1 MAKDN
6 SMLARKQQELEE
18 TLSATE
24 REFSNAISDH
34 KDIQNKLKDEV
45 RSLSQGLQSRE
56 QECADLKIR
65 LSDSEGRASGLEV
78 ELSKTEQDRRDV
90 EYKLGALYSA
100 LRRTLGISRMGRSA
114 SPMRGKQSRSPSPM
128 RNQRNRRLKYTFR
141 YNA

>member
-1 MAKDN
+1 
-6 SMLARKQQELEE
+6 MLARKQQELEE

-65 LSDSEGRASGLEV
+65 LSDSEEGFGN
-78 ELSKTEQDRRDV
+78 KTV
-90 EYKLGALYSA
+90 ALFH
-100 LRRTLGISRMGRSA
+100 LTE
-114 SPMRGKQSRSPSPM
+114 
-128 RNQRNRRLKYTFR
+128 F
-141 YNA
+141 